1 MSRLAVSQAA
11 TWTRSNPLYK
21 VGGSYQFIYSK
32 KSASRVDFPNM
43 QNRKQDGGFSGDTQQ
58 SETRDL
64 VTTGGADIPGDCKF
78 ASWETKGHLL
88 GLEAEVSR
96 GIIIL
101 SGSHCRPH

>member
-1 MSRLAVSQAA
+1 
-11 TWTRSNPLYK
+11 
-21 VGGSYQFIYSK
+21 
-32 KSASRVDFPNM
+32 M

-64 VTTGGADIPGDCKF
+64 VTTGGTGIPGDCKF

-96 GIIIL
+96 GIIIIL
-101 SGSHCRPH
+101 GSHCRPH